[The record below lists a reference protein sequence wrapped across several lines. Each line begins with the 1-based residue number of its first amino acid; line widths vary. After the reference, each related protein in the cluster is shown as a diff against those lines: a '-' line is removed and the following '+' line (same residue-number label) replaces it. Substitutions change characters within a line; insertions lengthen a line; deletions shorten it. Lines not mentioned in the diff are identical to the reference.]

1 MKGLNKLYFLKIEID
16 EIKEEIKNLETL
28 KSPVISD
35 MPHSTTISNPT
46 EQYFIKK
53 QKLVEKLNRKLER
66 YIDELT
72 RIENIIDGI
81 EDAEIRLIARYRFI
95 DNLKW
100 EQIGRKVHLDRSV
113 CYKKLKKYFK

>member
-1 MKGLNKLYFLKIEID
+1 MKGLNKLYFLKIEI
-16 EIKEEIKNLETL
+16 EELKEEIKSLETL

-35 MPHSTTISNPT
+35 MPHSTTTSNPV

-53 QKLVEKLNRKLER
+53 QKLVEKLNGKLER

-72 RIENIIDGI
+72 RVENIIDRI

-113 CYKKLKKYFK
+113 CYKKLKKYFE

>member
-16 EIKEEIKNLETL
+16 ELKEEINNLETL

-35 MPHSTTISNPT
+35 MPHSTTLSNPQ
-46 EQYFIKK
+46 EQYLIKK
-53 QKLVEKLNRKLER
+53 QKLVEKLNKKLEK

-72 RIENIIDGI
+72 RIENIIDEI
-81 EDAEIRLIARYRFI
+81 EDAEVRLIARYRFI

-100 EQIGRKVHLDRSV
+100 EQIGWKLHLDRSV
-113 CYKKLKKYFK
+113 CYKKIKKYFE

>member
-16 EIKEEIKNLETL
+16 ELKEEINNLETL

-35 MPHSTTISNPT
+35 MPHSTTLSNPQ
-46 EQYFIKK
+46 EQYLIKK

-72 RIENIIDGI
+72 RIENIIDEI
-81 EDAEIRLIARYRFI
+81 EDAEVRLIARYRFI

-100 EQIGRKVHLDRSV
+100 EQIGWKLHLDRSV
-113 CYKKLKKYFK
+113 CYKKIKKYFE

>member
-16 EIKEEIKNLETL
+16 ELKEEINNLSELT
-28 KSPVISD
+28 SSDMDGMPHNNSISD
-35 MPHSTTISNPT
+35 PT
-46 EQYFIKK
+46 SQYFLKK
-53 QKLVEKLNRKLER
+53 QKLVEKLNRKLEK

-100 EQIGRKVHLDRSV
+100 EQIGWKLHLDRSV
-113 CYKKLKKYFK
+113 CYKKIKKYFE

>member
-16 EIKEEIKNLETL
+16 EIKEEIKSLETL
-28 KSPVISD
+28 KSSVISD
-35 MPHSTTISNPT
+35 MPHSTTLSNPT
-46 EQYFIKK
+46 EQYYIKK

-95 DNLKW
+95 DNFKW
-100 EQIGRKVHLDRSV
+100 EDIGKKMHLDRSV
-113 CYKKLKKYFK
+113 CYKKIKKYFK

>member
-16 EIKEEIKNLETL
+16 ELKEEIKNLETL

-35 MPHSTTISNPT
+35 MPHSTTTSNPT

-53 QKLVEKLNRKLER
+53 QKLVEKLNKKLER

-81 EDAEIRLIARYRFI
+81 EDADIRLIARYRFI

-100 EQIGRKVHLDRSV
+100 EQIGWKMHRDRSV
-113 CYKKLKKYFK
+113 CYKQLKKYFE